1 VTQKVKVLSSTIL
14 CDDDDDDGNDDDD
27 DEGSNK
33 IHQSSLVKN
42 VWCIARHVKN

>member
-1 VTQKVKVLSSTIL
+1 MTEKVKVLSSTIL
-14 CDDDDDDGNDDDD
+14 CDDGNDDDDD